1 MLNKCCFIGRVG
13 RDPEI
18 RTTQAGKKIANL
30 SLGVSEKYKDVDGQ
44 KQEKTEWVNVGV
56 FNDGLVSVVESYVK
70 KGQLLYIEGKFQTRK
85 WQDKDG
91 QDRYTTEI
99 LLAGYNG
106 QLVMLSK
113 SEGEQQVKHDA
124 PAIVDDEDE
133 IPF

>member
-30 SLGVSEKYKDVDGQ
+30 PLGVSEKYKDVDGQ
-44 KQEKTEWVNVGV
+44 KQEKTEWVNVSV

-70 KGQLLYIEGKFQTRK
+70 KGQLLYVEGKFQTRK
-85 WQDKDG
+85 WPDKDG

-99 LLAGYNG
+99 VLGGYNG

-124 PAIVDDEDE
+124 PAMVDDEDE

>member
-44 KQEKTEWVNVGV
+44 KQEKTEWVNVSV

-70 KGQLLYIEGKFQTRK
+70 KGQLLFIEGKLQTRK

-91 QDRYTTEI
+91 QDRYTTEVV
-99 LLAGYNG
+99 LGGFNG

-124 PAIVDDEDE
+124 PAMIDEE
-133 IPF
+133 IPFG